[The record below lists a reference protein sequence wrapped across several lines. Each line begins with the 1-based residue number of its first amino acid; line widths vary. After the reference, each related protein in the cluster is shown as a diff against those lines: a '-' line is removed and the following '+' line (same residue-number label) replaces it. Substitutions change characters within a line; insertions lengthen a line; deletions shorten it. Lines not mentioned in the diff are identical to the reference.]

1 MRSCPLK
8 WLLLT
13 DNSVSVQV
21 DLCTFLLPVLMI
33 PYTCLRQPLL
43 RSWRNANVACASSS
57 AFVRLSSPFHE
68 NSLVTQHTSAGL
80 FHHRKTAR
88 GADPRSSS
96 ETCVMCEVVLL
107 ACWNWCSGFSFS
119 GIFRS
124 LQTCLSC
131 TLGFFHLV
139 SNWKPTE
146 NYPLARVSG
155 GTLPFQTQS
164 LLCSYSL
171 TRIAVSGQSQIQL
184 RRWHIGHWTAVGCCV
199 SRSRQFVL

>member
-8 WLLLT
+8 WLPLT

-21 DLCTFLLPVLMI
+21 DLCTFLLSVLMI

-107 ACWNWCSGFSFS
+107 ACWNWCSG
-119 GIFRS
+119 
-124 LQTCLSC
+124 
-131 TLGFFHLV
+131 V
-139 SNWKPTE
+139 
-146 NYPLARVSG
+146 
-155 GTLPFQTQS
+155 
-164 LLCSYSL
+164 
-171 TRIAVSGQSQIQL
+171 
-184 RRWHIGHWTAVGCCV
+184 
-199 SRSRQFVL
+199 FVLRNFPFSPDVSVVHPWFFSLGLQLETN